1 MLNINFTQTS
11 ETIKLF
17 NTKGDVLYSFACHGN
32 TIRKTL
38 EMACRGCRTILKG
51 LLIVGADLSGAD
63 LTALHACDSKFINC
77 DFYDAK
83 LNGSILS
90 RSVFMN
96 CSFIRTEIID
106 ADLENSTFNSCTFA
120 SCIFDDSN
128 MFRVHVISTP
138 IVSCSF
144 KDVKYFKDCYFDI
157 GIADKQGKAS
167 QYYPLACPSDGA
179 FIGWKKIFLDNNK
192 QILIKLKIP
201 EDAKRTSAGDS
212 SRKCRCDKAKVL
224 EITDIETG
232 EHLHKVTDERTSTRE
247 KLDYIVGET
256 VCPNSFDENRWDLC
270 ARGIHFFINKQ
281 DVIDY

>member
-1 MLNINFTQTS
+1 MSNINFTQDS

-17 NTKGDVLYSFACHGN
+17 NTKGDILYSFTCHDN

-38 EMACRGCRTILKG
+38 EIARRDCRTILNR

-77 DFYDAK
+77 DFSDAK

-90 RSVFMN
+90 RSVFIN
-96 CSFIRTEIID
+96 CTFIRTEIID
-106 ADLENSTFNSCTFA
+106 ADLERSTFNSCTFG
-120 SCIFDDSN
+120 SCIFDESI
-128 MFRVHVISTP
+128 MFKVHVIFSP

-144 KDVKYFKDCYFDI
+144 KDVKYFKDAYFEG
-157 GIADKQGKAS
+157 GIDDKHGKTP

-179 FIGWKKIFLDNNK
+179 FIGWKKIFAVSNK
-192 QILIKLKIP
+192 QILVKLEIP
-201 EDAKRTSAGDS
+201 EDAKRTSSGDS
-212 SRKCRCDKAKVL
+212 SRQCRCDKAKVL

-232 EHLHKVTDERTSTRE
+232 EHLCKITDERTSTRE

-256 VCPNSFDENRWDLC
+256 VQPNSFDENRWNLC
-270 ARGIHFFINKQ
+270 AHGIHFFINKQ
-281 DVIDY
+281 DAIDY